1 MNTSFHVITS
11 KEELTEC
18 KEEWTD
24 LYHRVDIRSFFVSFE
39 YVRMWY
45 THFAAPDAVRI
56 YTVRAEEKLIGLL
69 PLVLRHHSGGV
80 RELSNLVND
89 HSLIAPP
96 LIAVEYTEVVQQ
108 TLLNALVATKTDW
121 DIFTHSFSYSFCR
134 MPHLFTESRLAGCG
148 CLWKNVTEPTYAIF
162 LKGTFAEYFTQVLS
176 RNLRKNLKNAA
187 NRLNREKNVRYFL
200 LRDEEVL
207 TFWPKFLELEASGWK
222 GQSRTAIACTDT
234 AIQQYYLDLIR
245 LMSTTD
251 QIYLYG
257 LEIDGVLVAG
267 EFGYVDKDIFHH
279 AKVAYNEQ
287 FAHLSPSHLLMLH
300 ILEDLPVHFPQ
311 VRLFHMFPWDTG
323 YKQRFVDEP
332 SFYTT
337 TTLYSSTWRGRT
349 LYALRWLKDQMKE
362 QMPGVVGG
370 VKKAM
375 AAIRPTGN

>member
-1 MNTSFHVITS
+1 MSISFQVITQE
-11 KEELTEC
+11 KEMEALQ
-18 KEEWTD
+18 EEWNTLHQRTD
-24 LYHRVDIRSFFVSFE
+24 TASTFVSFA

-56 YTVRAEEKLIGLL
+56 YIVRAEEKLVGLL
-69 PLVLRHHSGGV
+69 PLVLMHHSGGV
-80 RELSNLVND
+80 CELTNLTND
-89 HSLIAPP
+89 HCLIAPP
-96 LIAVEYTEVVQQ
+96 LIAAEYREVVQQ
-108 TLLNALVATKTDW
+108 TLLNALMTTKTDW
-121 DIFTHSFSYSFCR
+121 DLFTHNFFYSFYR
-134 MPHLFTESRLAGCG
+134 LPSLFTESQLAGCG

-162 LKGTFAEYFTQVLS
+162 MKGTFAEYFTQVLS

-187 NRLNREKNVRYFL
+187 NRLNREKNVRYLL

-222 GQSRTAIACTDT
+222 GQSETAIACTDT

-245 LMSTTD
+245 LMSATH

-257 LEIDGVLVAG
+257 LEVDGVLVAG

-287 FAHLSPSHLLMLH
+287 FAHLSPSHLLLLH

-311 VRLFHMFPWDTG
+311 IKLFHMFPWDTG

-337 TTLYSSTWRGRT
+337 TTLYSPTWRGRT

-362 QMPGVVGG
+362 RMPGVVSG
-370 VKKAM
+370 VKKVM
-375 AAIRPTGN
+375 ATIRPTGN